1 MSRYVAFLRGINVGG
16 NKVIRMED
24 LRAAFDEVGCL
35 SVSTVLASGNVL
47 FEAAEDDRAEMTRL
61 LEEGLT
67 AAFKTEIGVILRTAD
82 QIRRLVDADPFA
94 DVVSGRGLK
103 LHVSF
108 MAEEPQSHLKLPYD
122 SPYGDFRILKPVD
135 LDLPVVAQANAR
147 FSNAMKLIDKEFGPK
162 VTTRN
167 WNTVI
172 RVERQASADQQ

>member
-35 SVSTVLASGNVL
+35 DVRTVLASGNVL
-47 FEAAEDDRAEMTRL
+47 FDAAEDDPAEMTRL
-61 LEEGLT
+61 LEEGL
-67 AAFKTEIGVILRTAD
+67 ADAFKADIGVILRTAD
-82 QIRRLVDADPFA
+82 QIRRLVDANPFA
-94 DVVSGRGLK
+94 DAEDGGLK

-108 MAEEPQSHLKLPYD
+108 MAEEPQSHLNLPYD
-122 SPYGDFRILKPVD
+122 SPYGDFRILEPIG
-135 LDLPVVAQANAR
+135 LDLPVIAQANAR
-147 FSNAMKLIDKEFGPK
+147 FSHAMKLIDKEFGPK

-172 RVERQASADQQ
+172 KVDRQAPADGQ